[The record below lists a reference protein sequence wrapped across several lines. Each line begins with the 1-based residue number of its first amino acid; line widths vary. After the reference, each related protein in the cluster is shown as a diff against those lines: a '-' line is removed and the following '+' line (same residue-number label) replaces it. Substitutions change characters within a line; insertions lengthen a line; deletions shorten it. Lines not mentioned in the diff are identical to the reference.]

1 MHAVLTF
8 SLPTTKKSP
17 LPHLRGHLVL
27 LSLSLSLSL
36 SPSIGRRVFPC
47 RFCDATHTHCVCL
60 RARIRILINTHVCAL
75 SCARTRARRPLFVK
89 SVRDIGLLS
98 LRGQIVHLD
107 SIASRPFSGG
117 ESGIMGLNHK
127 SKVGVYNIRKNLSQ
141 NLDHYPKI

>member
-1 MHAVLTF
+1 MVEAHNPTVISRKWPRTNWVQVSNLTPPAERSNF
-8 SLPTTKKSP
+8 PDWFHKKCNRISTSGPIWTRSSLGLGNKQAGLSESNTRSP
-17 LPHLRGHLVL
+17 G
-27 LSLSLSLSL
+27 
-36 SPSIGRRVFPC
+36 
-47 RFCDATHTHCVCL
+47 
-60 RARIRILINTHVCAL
+60 
-75 SCARTRARRPLFVK
+75 CARTRARHPLFVK